1 MTDTRF
7 TETDNITGDIGADF
21 DKSRR
26 SYRKI
31 MRDLLVQIIEKQ
43 DFPVAARLFSMA
55 CFTFELDSFVH
66 THGSALWGEK
76 FNLEVHRVAGNG
88 YEALWCQDFPDTGAI
103 DPVHLERPVAMIL
116 SLFQGTKDRCRPE
129 FFRML
134 GSSIALLQSDEP
146 PEDAS
151 GPEPYISCAPPPHAS
166 RRESFAHS
174 PEAPSNPLSRG
185 GGLAGLSDEN
195 RRALT
200 MGFCRRRKRL
210 HERLFTELETE
221 TRHFCER
228 ILGYRDFERFENLFE
243 FVQRMVI
250 DTALFRFFLI
260 SSPAMEKI
268 ASSKTEATGADS
280 RMVAEDI
287 ADTIVREEKAVL
299 DLQKVLIEQQMRSLA
314 ETTLLIRI

>member
-21 DKSRR
+21 DKFRR

-43 DFPVAARLFSMA
+43 DFPVSARLFSMA

-88 YEALWCQDFPDTGAI
+88 YEEQWCRDFPDTGAI
-103 DPVHLERPVAMIL
+103 EPFHLEGPMAMIH
-116 SLFQGTKDRCRPE
+116 SLFLEMKDRCRPE

-134 GSSIALLQSDEP
+134 RSSMILLQSDEP
-146 PEDAS
+146 PDDKN
-151 GPEPYISCAPPPHAS
+151 GPEPYIPCST
-166 RRESFAHS
+166 EIQEFQDLLD
-174 PEAPSNPLSRG
+174 EAPRTLT
-185 GGLAGLSDEN
+185 
-195 RRALT
+195 RR
-200 MGFCRRRKRL
+200 FSRRRKRL
-210 HERLFTELETE
+210 HERLTAELETE
-221 TRHFCER
+221 TQHFCER
-228 ILGYRDFERFENLFE
+228 ILVYRDFERFENLFE

-260 SSPAMEKI
+260 ASPAMEKI
-268 ASSKTEATGADS
+268 ASGRAGASEDDY
-280 RMVAEDI
+280 RVIAEDI
-287 ADTIVREEKAVL
+287 ADTIVREDKAVL
-299 DLQKVLIEQQMRSLA
+299 DLQKALIERRMRSLA
-314 ETTLLIRI
+314 ETTPLIRI